1 MNKCSN
7 CNVIIMDATDV
18 CPLCHQVLNGE
29 KSACYNM
36 YPDVKDTSRKYR
48 MLENIV
54 LFLSVVAVIISL
66 TVDYMTEGPIGWSL
80 IVLLGVFYGNVM
92 IRLAIV
98 GKSGYRFKTISMVV
112 LAILVLWGIDY
123 LTGNRGWALSIIFP
137 AAILLVD
144 IAILILMIVN
154 SRNWQSYM
162 MLQIF
167 TILLSAIPLILIAV
181 GIIKWKYMALIAMGA
196 SLFIFLGTLI
206 IGDRRARNELKRRF
220 HV

>member
-1 MNKCSN
+1 
-7 CNVIIMDATDV
+7 
-18 CPLCHQVLNGE
+18 
-29 KSACYNM
+29 
-36 YPDVKDTSRKYR
+36 
-48 MLENIV
+48 
-54 LFLSVVAVIISL
+54 
-66 TVDYMTEGPIGWSL
+66 
-80 IVLLGVFYGNVM
+80 M

-181 GIIKWKYMALIAMGA
+181 GIIKWKYMALIAMGT

>member
-29 KSACYNM
+29 KSGCYNM

-66 TVDYMTEGPIGWSL
+66 TVDYMMEGPIGWSL

-137 AAILLVD
+137 SAILLVD

-167 TILLSAIPLILIAV
+167 TILLSAIPLILLGV
-181 GIIKWKYMALIAMGA
+181 GIIKWKYIALIAMGA